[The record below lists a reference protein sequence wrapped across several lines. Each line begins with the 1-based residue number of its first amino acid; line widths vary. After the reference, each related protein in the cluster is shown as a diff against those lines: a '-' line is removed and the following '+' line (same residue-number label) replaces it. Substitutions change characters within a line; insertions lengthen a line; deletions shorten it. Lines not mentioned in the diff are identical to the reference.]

1 MIAIRRAPDAEWRTA
16 AKSIFASEA
25 SRAVLK

>member
-1 MIAIRRAPDAEWRTA
+1 MIAVRRVPDADWRSA